1 MAMRFS
7 RLATL
12 VLGTALFGCRGKP
25 ASVDTAP
32 PAPEPAPP
40 SAAPR
45 KTAALDLLD
54 RLSRCE
60 VDHQGVL
67 VDFGGPAVQGITG
80 AWSLSS
86 DNGLVDA
93 ERDGETWA
101 RAMNRNLAV
110 RFVLDQAEPLFV
122 SLRARG
128 GLSRSVAV
136 AIDGRPLGV
145 MPLIR
150 GQARVVSTRATGL
163 QWPRAR
169 TRSTYDSREQRG
181 DRPTRW
187 RKWTGCGSE
196 RRKTTAGSL
205 LLRP

>member
-1 MAMRFS
+1 M
-7 RLATL
+7 L
-12 VLGTALFGCRGKP
+12 
-25 ASVDTAP
+25 
-32 PAPEPAPP
+32 E
-40 SAAPR
+40 
-45 KTAALDLLD
+45 

-150 GQARVVSTRATGL
+150 GQARVVSTRATGSAVAAGAHSIDI
-163 QWPRAR
+163 RF
-169 TRSTYDSREQRG
+169 
-181 DRPTRW
+181 
-187 RKWTGCGSE
+187 
-196 RRKTTAGSL
+196 AGSTGGEL
-205 LLRP
+205 YS